1 MVSSGTV
8 NSDSSA
14 LDSYLTSY
22 KTEVSGLDASWRG
35 PSYDSI
41 SSQMGSFLGEY
52 SAIVSQMNSFA
63 STCDE
68 YQRYIQLKSQLSQL
82 EANRANSPD
91 DKKASFDYII
101 SDMRSG
107 LNKTRRNIQMYLS
120 DASALSL
127 TATSVS
133 TSAAASGL
141 SSNVKGL
148 ASGSSNNQALVD
160 SLMNEVGKTI
170 ADYPGLGFHDGNW
183 CADFVS
189 HMLVDNGY
197 DIKKSAVAGD
207 KEGMIFGSLRDAGG
221 VVHLDSAAA
230 AKGLSNS
237 KEYDLDYS
245 PQPGDV
251 VLFDWGRNGD
261 TDHVGFVVKDNGNG
275 TITTLEGNTS
285 GDAGGSCVAIKTRD
299 RSDVYGYCTLNGKGK

>member
-1 MVSSGTV
+1 MVSGGTV
-8 NSDSSA
+8 NSDASA
-14 LDSYLTSY
+14 LDGYLTSY

-41 SSQMGSFLGEY
+41 SSQMSSFLGEY

-63 STCDE
+63 NACSE
-68 YQRYIQLKSQLSQL
+68 YQKYIQFKSQIRQL
-82 EANRANSPD
+82 EANRANASD
-91 DKKASFDYII
+91 DKKSSYDYLI
-101 SDMRSG
+101 SDARNS
-107 LNKTRRNIQMYLS
+107 LETTKRNIQMYLS
-120 DASALSL
+120 DASSLSL
-127 TATSVS
+127 MATPVS
-133 TSAAASGL
+133 ASATGL
-141 SSNVKGL
+141 SSNVTGL
-148 ASGSSNNQALVD
+148 SSGSSNNQALVD

-170 ADYPGLGFHDGNW
+170 SDYPGLGFHDGNW

-189 HMLVDNGY
+189 QMLVDNGY